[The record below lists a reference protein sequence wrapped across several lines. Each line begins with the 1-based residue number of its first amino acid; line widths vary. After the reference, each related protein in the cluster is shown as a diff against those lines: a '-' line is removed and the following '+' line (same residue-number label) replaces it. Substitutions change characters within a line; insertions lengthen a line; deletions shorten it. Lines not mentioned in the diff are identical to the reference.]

1 MTRVPTAAV
10 ATLVDEE
17 GELTDAV
24 EEFCVRA
31 PVEDLA
37 PGVYSS
43 DQARELLGWLDKERD
58 SATRTLM
65 LRVLRPA
72 VRNKHAFAVVFVPV
86 TT

>member
-10 ATLVDEE
+10 AALVDEE

-31 PVEDLA
+31 PVEHLA

-58 SATRTLM
+58 SATRALM